1 MGWSRLK
8 NGTLLTAAE
17 QAGFDVLLS
26 SDKTMKYEQN
36 MSGRKIGVVSMS
48 DNHWSL
54 VKPFVAD
61 IDRAVHAVK
70 PGEFLPVYCGRFVPA
85 KFRNPSL

>member
-8 NGTLLTAAE
+8 NGMLLTAAE
-17 QAGFDVLLS
+17 QAGFNVLLS

-48 DNHWSL
+48 DNQWGL
-54 VKPFVAD
+54 VKPLVAD
-61 IDRAVHAVK
+61 IDRAVHVVK
-70 PGEFLPVYCGRFVPA
+70 PGEFLPV
-85 KFRNPSL
+85 